1 MRIPDRR
8 TVLTAAVLTALVTTG
23 GCGTSAGSR
32 TAKASVPQAT
42 GETSP
47 TTIAGDRGPVE
58 QPEVLPGLGPRTRAG
73 IPDHTRQ
80 ALVVTGSDR
89 NSWKSKAVL
98 YERTATGWRAEASW
112 PARNALR
119 GWTADHRAGDLRSPI
134 GVFTLSDAGGRLP
147 DPGSALPYSQS
158 PNFRIGGTGFAGEP
172 LAGSFDYVIAIDY
185 NRERGTSPL
194 DPTKPLGAA
203 KGGGIWIHVDHGGPT
218 HGCVS
223 LSRPHVARLLRLLD
237 PARHPVVVMG
247 DAASLAT

>member
-1 MRIPDRR
+1 M
-8 TVLTAAVLTALVTTG
+8 TAAVLTALVTTG
-23 GCGTSAGSR
+23 GCGTSAESR
-32 TAKASVPQAT
+32 TTKVSVPQAA
-42 GETSP
+42 GETSH
-47 TTIAGDRGPVE
+47 TTIAGDRGPGD
-58 QPEVLPGLGPRTRAG
+58 QPDVLPGLGPRTRAD

-80 ALVVTGSDR
+80 ALVVTGSGR

-98 YERTATGWRAEASW
+98 YERTDTGWQAKASW

-119 GWTADHRAGDLRSPI
+119 GWTADHRAGDLRSPV
-134 GVFTLSDAGGRLP
+134 GVFTLSDAGGRLA
-147 DPGSALPYSQS
+147 DPGSRLPYSQS

-194 DPTKPLGAA
+194 DPTKPLGAES
-203 KGGGIWIHVDHGGPT
+203 GGGIWIHVDHGGPT

-223 LSRPHVARLLRLLD
+223 LSRPHVERLLRLLD